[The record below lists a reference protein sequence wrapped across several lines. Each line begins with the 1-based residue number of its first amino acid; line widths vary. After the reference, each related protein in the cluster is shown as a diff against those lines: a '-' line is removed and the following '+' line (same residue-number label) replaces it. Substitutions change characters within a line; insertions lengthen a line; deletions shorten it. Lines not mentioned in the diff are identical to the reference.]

1 MALKITRFYQK
12 KLEISVYYWYI
23 SGMNIQPPTV
33 KKKPPWLKRRLPTG
47 KGYENVRRL
56 LDQSCLRTVCQEA
69 KCPNLWECFSKGTAT
84 FMIMGA
90 RCTRNCR
97 FCAVEHGLLDPPD
110 TDEPERIAEAVQTLN
125 LGYVVVTSVTRDDLP
140 NGGAAHFAA
149 SIGSIRKVNPDTFVE
164 VLIPDF
170 EGSLDAL
177 ELVLEA
183 APDVL
188 NHNLETVK
196 RLYPKVRPEA
206 VYERSLELL
215 QRAHHSCPDLPVKSG
230 LMLGLGETR
239 REIEQ
244 ALQDLLDHGCSLL
257 TLGQYLQP
265 SKSHLPVVEYI
276 SPEMFAALGKQAL
289 AMGFRQVASGPFVRS
304 SYHARELFSRSE
316 A

>member
-1 MALKITRFYQK
+1 MNVQIT
-12 KLEISVYYWYI
+12 
-23 SGMNIQPPTV
+23 TTA

-56 LDQSCLRTVCQEA
+56 LDQSCLHTVCQEA

-97 FCAVEHGLLDPPD
+97 FCAVEHGALDPPE

-149 SIGSIRKVNPDTFVE
+149 SIGSIRKVNPDTLVE

-170 EGSLDAL
+170 EGSRDAL

-215 QRAHHSCPDLPVKSG
+215 QRAHYSSPDLPVKSG

-239 REIEQ
+239 REIER

-289 AMGFRQVASGPFVRS
+289 AMGFKQVASGPFVRS
-304 SYHARELFSRSE
+304 SYHARELFSRIE
-316 A
+316 T